1 MGIAAL
7 FVGILVA
14 LAIVSAIVYGTVVGL
29 AHGWRFLWRNL
40 VQEQGSPIEWDS
52 GQARVV
58 PCWEEKECPPSVRQ
72 ACPAYLRRQEDLPC
86 WLANLQSEG
95 KLRVSCLTC
104 ERFSIKELVA

>member
-14 LAIVSAIVYGTVVGL
+14 VVIVSAIVYGTVIGL

-40 VQEQGSPIEWDS
+40 MEDQGSRIEMAE
-52 GQARVV
+52 GQAKEL

-72 ACPAYLRRQEDLPC
+72 ACPAYLRRKEGLPC